1 MDINEKNF
9 RETMA
14 MFPTGVTVVTAR
26 TPEGI
31 DFGLTISS
39 FTSLSLSPP
48 QILFCLSR
56 SSHTLPFF
64 DIGFSFVVNILSAD
78 QSDLCHH
85 FSKSY
90 ASSVPTDW
98 DSLSRIRHS
107 SSGCRLLEG
116 ALAYVI
122 CQVDTCHVS
131 GDHQII
137 VGTVRDLIKQDSVL
151 TPLIRHN
158 RQYCQLRP
166 MILPD

>member
-1 MDINEKNF
+1 MDTNEKNF

-48 QILFCLSR
+48 QILFCLSQ

-64 DIGFSFVVNILSAD
+64 DTGFSFAVNILSAD
-78 QSDLCHH
+78 QASLCHH
-85 FSKSY
+85 FSKAY
-90 ASSVPTDW
+90 ASGVPTDW
-98 DSLSRIRHS
+98 DSVSPTRHA
-107 SSGCRLLEG
+107 SSGCRLLAG

-122 CQVDTCHVS
+122 CQVETSHAS

-137 VGTVRDLIKQDSVL
+137 VGTVRDLIKQESVL

-158 RQYCQLRP
+158 RQYCHLTP
-166 MILPD
+166 MKPLD